1 MLASFNATSFD
12 METAA
17 PLKSA
22 FTYAPT
28 RLMTIATTTSATMPT
43 MKKTPIMNGFMGG

>member
-1 MLASFNATSFD
+1 MLASFNAISFD

-28 RLMTIATTTSATMPT
+28 RLMTIVPTTSTRMPT
-43 MKKTPIMNGFMGG
+43 MTKTPIMNGLMVR